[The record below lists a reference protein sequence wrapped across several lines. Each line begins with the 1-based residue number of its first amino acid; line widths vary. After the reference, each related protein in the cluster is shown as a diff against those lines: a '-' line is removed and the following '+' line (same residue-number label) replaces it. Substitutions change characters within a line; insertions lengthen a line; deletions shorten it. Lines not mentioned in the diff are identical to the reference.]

1 MMRIRRFSLSLLP
14 LLCLPSIAAAA
25 ACPWL
30 NAATAGGI
38 LGGPAA
44 MTVTPSRT
52 SGDATCSF
60 IRQNGSRTFELR
72 IEVETMR
79 SPAADFGAY
88 KARCHIAS
96 VPLKA
101 IGNEAFACSDGAR
114 AEQVIGRVREHAFVV
129 RISVNDGPAQADTFR
144 EKARQVAEQVAGI
157 LF

>member
-1 MMRIRRFSLSLLP
+1 MMRGRLLSLL
-14 LLCLPSIAAAA
+14 LLPVCLPSIAAAA
-25 ACPWL
+25 ENCTWL

-44 MTVTPSRT
+44 MTVTPAKT

-60 IRQNGSRTFELR
+60 VRQNGSRTVELR

-79 SPAADFGAY
+79 SAAEDFGAY
-88 KARCHIAS
+88 KARCHTAS

-101 IGNEAFACSDGAR
+101 IGNEAFACSDGPR
-114 AEQVIGRVREHAFVV
+114 AEQVIGRVRERAFVV
-129 RISVNDGPAQADTFR
+129 RMSVTGGSAQADTFR
-144 EKARQVAEQVAGI
+144 EKARQVAEQVAGN